1 MGDDEIAVSSRGG
14 ELAKCC
20 ALVRMFI
27 AELPLA
33 PLKATVEV
41 LSEPADGNDEL
52 DFFAKRRCKDGR
64 LGRLN

>member
-1 MGDDEIAVSSRGG
+1 
-14 ELAKCC
+14 
-20 ALVRMFI
+20 MFI

-33 PLKATVEV
+33 PLKATVEI